1 MIDSYIDRPYTSFGG
16 SKNPAPSN
24 FCYEEFLRYYC
35 VIYNTV
41 RENDYQ
47 PQELKDEVV
56 DENHN
61 LSKIPYPKIIP
72 MMSSKEKLK
81 CQKIPLVLQYHFP
94 SKKDIQKKMLSI
106 CCF

>member
-35 VIYNTV
+35 V

-72 MMSSKEKLK
+72 MMSSKREMKV
-81 CQKIPLVLQYHFP
+81 P
-94 SKKDIQKKMLSI
+94 KDSTGVIVS
-106 CCF
+106 CFK